1 MAEIISIQRLN
12 EIVGLFMAATTSK
25 QREAIRAT
33 LTPLELAA
41 FQEYLRL
48 TPKAQLPAPLQEEKK
63 DQLREEITA
72 DIEELAQEGPEEL
85 KKLEEES
92 RSWPTEARYLGQI
105 PTIQAPPQQPPTIP
119 AELIIERTPYP
130 KWWKDSEVANISL
143 EIPGDQIV
151 IHGRAGRYVY
161 ISSITFTVSNE
172 TDITLVFG
180 VQGASGA
187 MSFGGSDEPRG
198 ITINMGNSPAPCG
211 EGNFTIS
218 ASGDS
223 GSVEGFVVF
232 YREST

>member
-1 MAEIISIQRLN
+1 MVQVISTSRLN
-12 EIVGLFMAATTSK
+12 EIVDLFMHATTSE
-25 QREAIRAT
+25 QREAIRKT
-33 LTPLELAA
+33 LTPLELAG
-41 FQEYLRL
+41 FKEYLRL
-48 TPKAQLPAPLQEEKK
+48 IPKGQRPKPLKEEIK
-63 DQLREEITA
+63 DQLREEVAA
-72 DIEELAQEGPEEL
+72 DIAELEQEGPEEL

-92 RSWPTEARYLGQI
+92 REWPTEARYLGQI
-105 PTIQAPPQQPPTIP
+105 PTIPAPPQQPPTIP

-143 EIPGDQIV
+143 GIPGDQIV
-151 IHGRAGRYVY
+151 IHGRAGRFVY
-161 ISSITFTVSNE
+161 ISSITFTVSDE
-172 TDITLVFG
+172 TDITLIFG

-223 GSVEGFVVF
+223 GTVEGFVVF
-232 YREST
+232 YREPT